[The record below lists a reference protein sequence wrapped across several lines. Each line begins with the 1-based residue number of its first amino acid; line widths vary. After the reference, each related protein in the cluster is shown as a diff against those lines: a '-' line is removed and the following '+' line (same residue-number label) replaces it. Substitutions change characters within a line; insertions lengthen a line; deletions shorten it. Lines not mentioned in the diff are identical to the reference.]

1 MINKRNIFKRIISIL
16 TVVTIIIPTFTQLT
30 ISAEE
35 TDKYPYNIF
44 GRNGIESMQAICVLT
59 VMFIPTKKPI

>member
-16 TVVTIIIPTFTQLT
+16 TVVTIIIPTFTQLAT
-30 ISAEE
+30 HI
-35 TDKYPYNIF
+35 IF
-44 GRNGIESMQAICVLT
+44 SVVTALKSMQAICVLT

>member
-44 GRNGIESMQAICVLT
+44 GRNGI
-59 VMFIPTKKPI
+59 